1 MAVFRQVQDVD
12 VLVGSSPVLIAVQD
26 EEASEWAVYYL
37 RHLTT
42 TVLTRDRYMR
52 PKATAMERSQAVDR
66 QTVRWVLADA
76 TLPAGVGTDWA
87 RRWSGGPYALWETP
101 PGGGRALEP
110 AFATLH

>member
-1 MAVFRQVQDVD
+1 MTVFRQVRDVG
-12 VLVGSSPVLIAVQD
+12 VLVGSDPVLIAVQD

-37 RHLTT
+37 RSVTT

-52 PKATAMERSQAVDR
+52 PKAAAMERSQPVDR

-76 TLPAGVGTDWA
+76 TLPSGVGADWT

-101 PGGGRALEP
+101 PGGARALEP
-110 AFATLH
+110 AFATGQ